1 MTPPRA
7 GYEAS
12 YSRSADGWDPHIA
25 HFTTFGARLVELADP
40 RPGERVLDVGAGRGA
55 CLFPAAGRVGPQG
68 RVDGVDLAERMVECL
83 AADIAERGVRN
94 ATARRMDAQ
103 ALTVP
108 DASYDVVTCA
118 FTLFILPDPAA
129 AAAGFLRA
137 LRPGGRCAVS
147 VPDGPLRPAG
157 LWDVER
163 LYHSYARRLLDGSA
177 PVLMPDFDLDPAALL
192 ADAGFTRVEA
202 AEEVR
207 EFVFPSVDAWWEW
220 TWTVNVRAFY
230 ERLPP
235 PLLEEMRREAFAMLA
250 PLVPDEGLPAV
261 AGARF
266 ATAVRPP
273 APGSPR
279 RM

>member
-12 YSRSADGWDPHIA
+12 YSRSAANWDPHIA
-25 HFTTFGARLVELADP
+25 HFTTFGERLVELADP

-55 CLFPAAGRVGPQG
+55 CLFPAAERVGPQG
-68 RVDGVDLAERMVECL
+68 RVHGVDLAEGMVECL

-94 ATARRMDAQ
+94 ATAGRMDAQ
-103 ALTVP
+103 TLTVP
-108 DASYDVVTCA
+108 DASYDLVTSA

-157 LWDVER
+157 LHDIEA
-163 LYHSYARRLLDGSA
+163 LCHSYARRLNGGAA
-177 PVLMPDFDLDPAALL
+177 PVGMPDFELDPAALL
-192 ADAGFTRVEA
+192 AEAGFTGVEA
-202 AEEVR
+202 TEEVR

-235 PLLEEMRREAFAMLA
+235 PLLEELRREAFALLT
-250 PLVPDEGLPAV
+250 PLVTDKGLPAV
-261 AGARF
+261 AGARY
-266 ATAVRPP
+266 ATAVRPA
-273 APGSPR
+273 APGLRR